1 MSSSTSDK
9 DKLTREHI
17 FKQLQMKPIV
27 PNKTYPLNK
36 ENIKIFL
43 SKLQSPKKE
52 YAELIFKYTTHFLRE
67 FTTYLM
73 HPSNYTQLF
82 NYDYM

>member
-52 YAELIFKYTTHFLRE
+52 YAELIFKYTTHVSYKVFKFICSFR
-67 FTTYLM
+67 Y
-73 HPSNYTQLF
+73 
-82 NYDYM
+82 